1 MLVLSRT
8 SIPTAKIQLTSAE
21 IRLFPHD
28 DRREPQLA
36 CHGPTEKTSRSSCKT
51 WRKRMARAR
60 LCKNYMLLLP
70 KTSNFFDPIQ
80 QEVSAVLSTVPL
92 EALQIT
98 GHFQRRMTISFY
110 ARFVGRI
117 P

>member
-8 SIPTAKIQLTSAE
+8 SIPTAKIRLSSAE

-28 DRREPQLA
+28 HRREAQLA
-36 CHGPTEKTSRSSCKT
+36 CHGPTEKKSRSNCKK
-51 WRKRMARAR
+51 WRKRIAPAR
-60 LCKNYMLLLP
+60 LCKKYILFLP

-92 EALQIT
+92 VALQIT
-98 GHFQRRMTISFY
+98 GHFQRRNFM
-110 ARFVGRI
+110 
-117 P
+117 

>member
-8 SIPTAKIQLTSAE
+8 SIPTAKIRLRSAE

-28 DRREPQLA
+28 HRREAQLA

-60 LCKNYMLLLP
+60 LCKNYMLLLQ
-70 KTSNFFDPIQ
+70 KTSFFDPIQ

-92 EALQIT
+92 VALRIS
-98 GHFQRRMTISFY
+98 GRFQRRN
-110 ARFVGRI
+110 
-117 P
+117 